1 MLMNTLEDGVVF
13 TAERQAFGGG
23 FPFCFG
29 DDIRLRLQGQTVL
42 QPHQNSLRS
51 MVTSRRDAD
60 GTARFEAIQATKH
73 GRTKLC
79 SCFCASRNH
88 GEVGVREVIE
98 GSIGK

>member
-1 MLMNTLEDGVVF
+1 MNALHDRVV
-13 TAERQAFGGG
+13 
-23 FPFCFG
+23 
-29 DDIRLRLQGQTVL
+29 
-42 QPHQNSLRS
+42 LRS
-51 MVTSRRDAD
+51 KSKALEAEPLPCNTACGSLAVDKQCAAHQDRFWTVVTWRDSD